1 MLGVHKTRTIHPQCD
16 GMVECFN
23 RTLIDQL
30 AKILQQQQ
38 GEWDDYLSQLALA
51 YNTSRHSSTGFT
63 PFFLTHGREARLLTN
78 LLLPNCVPR
87 SPSNLPADYAG
98 DLMCKLQDVFT
109 IATQNREHAYHQQ
122 KWHYDKGLKFTPY
135 QWGDLVWLH
144 DPTTIRQKLVW
155 LFGVKGWC
163 GCHRIHYLLDES
175 DKRQIVHYNRLRPYH
190 APVPQKEKQN
200 TPSTLSPSLTA
211 LSGALLFK
219 LPQVAL
225 CTSKGTSKDPILPQ
239 TPLAPGPHPFL
250 ADPLPASPPLTQSS
264 SSGPAACLGR
274 CQVKLARYLKDY
286 VLT

>member
-1 MLGVHKTRTIHPQCD
+1 MAKRLFENFVCEHGIPKVLHTDQGGQFESDLVKHLCQMLGVHKTRTIHPQCD

-122 KWHYDKGLKFTPY
+122 K
-135 QWGDLVWLH
+135 
-144 DPTTIRQKLVW
+144 
-155 LFGVKGWC
+155 
-163 GCHRIHYLLDES
+163 
-175 DKRQIVHYNRLRPYH
+175 
-190 APVPQKEKQN
+190 
-200 TPSTLSPSLTA
+200 
-211 LSGALLFK
+211 
-219 LPQVAL
+219 
-225 CTSKGTSKDPILPQ
+225 
-239 TPLAPGPHPFL
+239 
-250 ADPLPASPPLTQSS
+250 
-264 SSGPAACLGR
+264 
-274 CQVKLARYLKDY
+274 
-286 VLT
+286 